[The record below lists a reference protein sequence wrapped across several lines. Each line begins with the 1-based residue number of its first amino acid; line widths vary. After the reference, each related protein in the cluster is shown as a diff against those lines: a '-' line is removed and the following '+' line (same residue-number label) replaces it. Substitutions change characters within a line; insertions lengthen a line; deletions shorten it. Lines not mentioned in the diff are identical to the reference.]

1 MLTLKLGIGDVSI
14 DLIIAQTDC
23 FRLHSVD
30 LLRIFADLI
39 EVVSGERFDRKY
51 FTGVSDVA
59 LDVPTVELEVVCF
72 VINVRVEEATAEI
85 DTGDVQRLS
94 RNCIVVN
101 LSETGEAV
109 TAVARSVEAVQLA
122 DEQERVQT
130 VVVEAVV
137 EHKAEVARV
146 VLNVIAFAVG
156 IAYDN
161 RTGFGNHLTRFEL
174 TRSVLADV
182 LLDVARYE
190 LDVIDEVAAVV
201 TVVLNDCI
209 DIFEGH
215 SDVRGLHLVVR
226 LSIGADTFELFITHR
241 GDLVLSSVNID
252 ERCDTPAGQGDFDFT
267 FNLIVFA
274 ELLYRTDACEVA
286 IFDSVEVNLRQT
298 SESFNSVVGSF
309 EVIRFAQ
316 EQVRTDL
323 LDVVDRVEQETVV
336 ADASEADCACDNRV
350 VFAVD
355 DLVDAVDVKLF
366 HSFYLTFVI
375 VDFVVAVVAAV
386 VVVDDVDDVFHFV
399 YLHFSETF
407 LLRLLHI
414 RLISY

>member
-1 MLTLKLGIGDVSI
+1 ML
-14 DLIIAQTDC
+14 C
-23 FRLHSVD
+23 
-30 LLRIFADLI
+30 IFADLI
-39 EVVSGERFDRKY
+39 VVVNGERFDRKY
-51 FTGVSDVA
+51 LAGVVDVA
-59 LDVPTVELEVVCF
+59 TDVPAVEVEVVRLF
-72 VINVRVEEATAEI
+72 INVRVEDVTAAV
-85 DTGDVQRLS
+85 DTGDVQHPS
-94 RNCIVVN
+94 RNRIVVN
-101 LSETGEAV
+101 LSESGKSVATG
-109 TAVARSVEAVQLA
+109 VAPTGSCEVVQLTH
-122 DEQERVQT
+122 EQVRAY
-130 VVVEAVV
+130 AVV
-137 EHKAEVARV
+137 IETIVEHEAQVVRV
-146 VLNVIAFAVG
+146 VLDSVQIVLSAVALAAG
-156 IAYDN
+156 EAHDN
-161 RTGFGNHLTRFEL
+161 RTGFGIHFIRVEL

-182 LLDVARYE
+182 LLDVARFE
-190 LDVIDEVAAVV
+190 SDIIDEVVAVV

-336 ADASEADCACDNRV
+336 ADAGEADCACDNRV

-355 DLVDAVDVKLF
+355 DLVDGVDVKLF

-375 VDFVVAVVAAV
+375 VDLVVGVVAAV
-386 VVVDDVDDVFHFV
+386 VVDDVFHFV